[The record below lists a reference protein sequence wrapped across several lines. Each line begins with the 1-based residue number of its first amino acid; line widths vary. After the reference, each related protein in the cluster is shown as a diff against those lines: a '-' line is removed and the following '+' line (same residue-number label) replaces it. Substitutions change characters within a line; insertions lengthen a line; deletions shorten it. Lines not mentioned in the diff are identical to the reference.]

1 MKNNLEVYIDTN
13 FYLRFVFN
21 DIPKQ
26 NQKCRSLI
34 ESAKSGR
41 CDLHLTEETICEIV
55 YVLLKLY
62 KLNRKEIKEDLS
74 FFLSHKFVRNENKR
88 VVFLALEIFLGTNLS
103 IVDSVLVSKA
113 SFHGRAL
120 ATFDEDL
127 LKVSKAYKVPIV

>member
-1 MKNNLEVYIDTN
+1 MKNHTDVYIDTN
-13 FYLRFVFN
+13 FYLRFVLN

-34 ESAKSGR
+34 ESAKNGR
-41 CDLHLTEETICEIV
+41 CNLHLTEEIICEIV

-74 FFLSHKFVRNENKR
+74 FFLSHKFVKNENKR
-88 VVFLALEIFLGTNLS
+88 VVFFALEIFLKTNLS

-113 SFHGRAL
+113 SFNEYAI

-127 LKVSKAYKVPIV
+127 LKTAKVYKVAVV